1 MVLNGWKFKKNNIM
15 NKYIKA
21 IIIHLVSQII
31 SCLIFTLFFDIPL
44 SHAVFIF
51 SCITTGYVFGLF
63 TKVN

>member
-1 MVLNGWKFKKNNIM
+1 M

-21 IIIHLVSQII
+21 IIIHLISQII